1 MDSSAVQSCFTV
13 WPNIGKSSQGGH
25 RKRSR
30 WTLGIWEKA
39 GGKRGSKSNILIS
52 KLLEQFC
59 FWCSWQLSVSPE
71 QQREALFQK
80 RKAKGCAHYCAA
92 AFLGKK
98 QQTTNFFIKVVHN
111 LGLSLDGSNFW
122 TENSYTFHVL
132 ILLCSSWINELA
144 V

>member
-1 MDSSAVQSCFTV
+1 MPFSGFLCCAKWFYCVAKHWQEQPKRIQIKKQMDS
-13 WPNIGKSSQGGH
+13 WYLGKGG
-25 RKRSR
+25 
-30 WTLGIWEKA
+30 E
-39 GGKRGSKSNILIS
+39 KRGSKSNILIS

-59 FWCSWQLSVSPE
+59 FWCSWQLSVSPK

-111 LGLSLDGSNFW
+111 LGLSLDGSNF
-122 TENSYTFHVL
+122 
-132 ILLCSSWINELA
+132 
-144 V
+144 